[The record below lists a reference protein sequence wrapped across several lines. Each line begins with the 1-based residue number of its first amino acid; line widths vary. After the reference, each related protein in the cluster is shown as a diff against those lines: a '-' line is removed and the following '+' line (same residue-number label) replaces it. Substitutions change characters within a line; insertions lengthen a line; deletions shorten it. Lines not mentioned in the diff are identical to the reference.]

1 MLRSIVLLTVFF
13 AGTAMAQQEGSAVK
27 AKELPP
33 PSSESATSDTAAP
46 KDTPQP
52 PVVQPAPAPVRA
64 ETKVEPTV
72 EQRILRPSETPSGKR
87 SSKRVAAFWFI
98 VPGK

>member
-1 MLRSIVLLTVFF
+1 MLRIVIVLAVLF

-27 AKELPP
+27 SKELPP
-33 PSSESATSDTAAP
+33 PSSETVKSDAAAP

-52 PVVQPAPAPVRA
+52 PVVQPAPAPVSV
-64 ETKVEPTV
+64 ETKVEPAV
-72 EQRILRPSETPSGKR
+72 EQRILRPSETSSGKR